1 MIEGL
6 KPYPEYRESGL
17 PWVGRIPAHWQMRRM
32 KLLLREVDSRS
43 TNGTERL
50 LKVSQYTG
58 VTERKSSDSS
68 GGQHTRASS
77 LRGYK
82 RVSVDDIV
90 INIMLAWNG
99 SLGVS
104 RFSGIVSPAYCVYR
118 FQANAMPW
126 YYQEMLRLPV
136 YKERIKAASTGVVDS
151 RLRLYSDELGNLEAI
166 QPPLEEQAAIVRF
179 LDHATRKIDRAI
191 RAKRKLI
198 ALLNEQE
205 QAIIQRAVT
214 RGLDPTVPLKPSGV
228 PWLGE
233 IPEHWEV
240 KRICQFARVGN
251 GSTPSRSKPSY
262 WSDGY
267 YPWLNSSQ
275 VNRGFIASAD
285 QFVTE
290 AALRECHLPRVS
302 PGSLLVAIT
311 GQGKTRGTAAVLGIE
326 ATINQHIA
334 HITPRTPEVSGDFL
348 HLAFAA
354 AYQELRALSEDSG
367 STKGALTCE
376 DLKRF
381 KVAIPTRPEQAEIV
395 DCSRRETQSITNA
408 LSRAEREIALL
419 REYRT
424 RLVADVVTGRLD
436 VREAARNLPDDEE
449 PLPEAEEAEEDLG
462 DEVDLDEEEDP

>member
-1 MIEGL
+1 MIERL

-17 PWVGRIPAHWQMRRM
+17 AWLGRIPAHWQMRRM

-179 LDHATRKIDRAI
+179 LNHATGKIDRFLRARRQGLALVRERLASETEQTLRSPLCRAI
-191 RAKRKLI
+191 RISTAAELI
-198 ALLNEQE
+198 YRPVDRQTGKMYTPIGLYN
-205 QAIIQRAVT
+205 
-214 RGLDPTVPLKPSGV
+214 RGRGIFHKTPRDGSELGDSNFCWIEVGDIVLSG
-228 PWLGE
+228 
-233 IPEHWEV
+233 
-240 KRICQFARVGN
+240 QFAWEGAVALARPQDGGCVASHRYPILRGRQCYVT
-251 GSTPSRSKPSY
+251 ST
-262 WSDGY
+262 
-267 YPWLNSSQ
+267 
-275 VNRGFIASAD
+275 F
-285 QFVTE
+285 
-290 AALRECHLPRVS
+290 
-302 PGSLLVAIT
+302 LL
-311 GQGKTRGTAAVLGIE
+311 
-326 ATINQHIA
+326 
-334 HITPRTPEVSGDFL
+334 
-348 HLAFAA
+348 
-354 AYQELRALSEDSG
+354 
-367 STKGALTCE
+367 
-376 DLKRF
+376 
-381 KVAIPTRPEQAEIV
+381 
-395 DCSRRETQSITNA
+395 
-408 LSRAEREIALL
+408 ALL
-419 REYRT
+419 RTSYGTMILDHHSRGAAGRNRPLNVTTLLKEKVPIPPLSVQGSIAELVEHEHAIALAVEQAVRLLREFRT
-424 RLVADVVTGRLD
+424 RLVADVVTGKLD
-436 VREAARNLPDDEE
+436 VREAARHLPDDEE
-449 PLPEAEEAEEDLG
+449 PLPEAGEADEDLG
-462 DEVDLDEEEDP
+462 DETDLEEEDP